1 MQFLHP
7 VEYDSAVYYCS
18 DNTAH
23 FNVVWKNLRYSVEET
38 RQKEDLLYKSICR
51 KLKIKSQT
59 NQ

>member
-38 RQKEDLLYKSICR
+38 RTYYINKKRTYYINLFVES
-51 KLKIKSQT
+51 
-59 NQ
+59 